1 MRAETT
7 GRVMLVDGMALL
19 FRAFYATS
27 YGGYI
32 RKTKAGLPTNAVY
45 GFLQY
50 FFDAV
55 STFEP
60 SHVVCCW
67 DMGKGTFRTEKYD
80 GYKSNRIEAPLELIP
95 QFDLVKDVVAEL
107 GVPNIGLAGYEAD
120 DCIGTLASCYSE
132 NSEVYVLTGDHD
144 MLQLIDENVKVVI
157 MKKGRSNYKV
167 YDLAELLEEKG
178 LTPRQVIDLKGFMG
192 DTSDNYPGV
201 KGIGEKTALKL
212 LTEYGTVEGV
222 IENLHLLPKGVRTK
236 IEADLDMLHLSR
248 ELAEIRCDVPVVCE
262 LTEALWQLQ
271 RETAARKF
279 QELEFGSLMHLIAE
293 VQDERG
299 IVQIELGDLG

>member
-1 MRAETT
+1 
-7 GRVMLVDGMALL
+7 MLVDGMALL

-132 NSEVYVLTGDHD
+132 NSEVYILTGDHD

-212 LTEYGTVEGV
+212 LTEYDTVEGV

-262 LTEALWQLQ
+262 LTDALWQLQ

>member
-1 MRAETT
+1 MRTETM

-32 RKTKAGLPTNAVY
+32 RKTKDGLPTNAVY

-95 QFDLVKDVVAEL
+95 QFDLVKEVVAEL

-120 DCIGTLASCYSE
+120 DCIGTLASCYSD
-132 NSEVYVLTGDHD
+132 NSEVYILTGDHD

-167 YDLAELLEEKG
+167 YDLAELLEDKG

-222 IENLHLLPKGVRTK
+222 IENLHLLPKGVRSK

-262 LTEALWQLQ
+262 LAEALWQLQ
-271 RETAARKF
+271 RETAVRKF

>member
-1 MRAETT
+1 M

-32 RKTKAGLPTNAVY
+32 RKTKDGLPTNAVY

-95 QFDLVKDVVAEL
+95 QFELVKEVVAEL

-120 DCIGTLASCYSE
+120 DCIGTLASCYSD
-132 NSEVYVLTGDHD
+132 NSEVYILTGDHD

-167 YDLAELLEEKG
+167 YDLAELLEDRG

-222 IENLHLLPKGVRTK
+222 IENLHLLPKGVRSK

-262 LTEALWQLQ
+262 LAEALWQLQ

>member
-132 NSEVYVLTGDHD
+132 NSEVYILTGDHD

-212 LTEYGTVEGV
+212 LTEYRTVEGV

-262 LTEALWQLQ
+262 LAEALWQLQ

>member
-1 MRAETT
+1 MSTETT

-120 DCIGTLASCYSE
+120 DCIGTLASCYSD
-132 NSEVYVLTGDHD
+132 NSEVYILTGDHD

-167 YDLAELLEEKG
+167 YDLAELLEDKG

-262 LTEALWQLQ
+262 LTEALWELQ

>member
-1 MRAETT
+1 MRTDTT

-32 RKTKAGLPTNAVY
+32 RKTKEGLPTNAVY

-55 STFEP
+55 SAFEP

-95 QFDLVKDVVAEL
+95 QFDLVKEVVAEL

-120 DCIGTLASCYSE
+120 DCIGTLASCYSD
-132 NSEVYVLTGDHD
+132 NSEVYILTGDHD

-167 YDLAELLEEKG
+167 YDLAELLEDKG

-222 IENLHLLPKGVRTK
+222 IENLHLLPKGVRSK

-262 LTEALWQLQ
+262 LAEALWQLQ

>member
-120 DCIGTLASCYSE
+120 DCIGTLASLYSD
-132 NSEVYVLTGDHD
+132 NSEVYILTGDHD

-262 LTEALWQLQ
+262 LAEALWQLQ